1 MLIHHFAF
9 MDHISYLSGMIK
21 FCFFLE
27 LDDITNVITSVN
39 NILFTNVIF
48 VCFVICFKI
57 FTFEKIK
64 NQVMTIQEKLTE
76 LRRIMRRENIS
87 AYIISGTDP
96 HNSEYLPA
104 PWQQRKWISGFTGSF
119 GTVVVTNDD
128 AGLWTDTRYFIQAEQ
143 ELAGSGIALHK
154 LRIPGAVDYPQWLS
168 EVLEADS
175 KVGIDG
181 FCMSVNDV
189 RNLKN
194 VLSPKSITVQEQ
206 IDLLGEMWLDRPAFP
221 MGELM
226 RLDLK
231 YVGESASERVARVRQ
246 FISAQGSDVML
257 FSCLDEIAWMY
268 NIRCNDISYN
278 PLAIAYAI
286 VEKEKAHLFIKLDKV
301 TPEVQQQLQA
311 DGIELHDYHH
321 LFLFLD
327 EQDKE
332 KKYLVDTNTC
342 NYAVYNHLT
351 KRFETKEVES
361 PVPLMKSVKNETE
374 LEGFR
379 LACKKD
385 GVALTK
391 FFYWLEKNL
400 TKRTITEL
408 EAAEQL
414 GKFRAEN
421 EGYMSD
427 SFGCISAYG
436 KNAALPH
443 YSATPEQQSELQP
456 KGLYLVDSGAQYIH
470 GTTDVTRTM
479 PLGELTRLE
488 KEDYTLVLKGMID
501 LSRLYF
507 PKGSKG
513 CNIDIVARLPLYM
526 NLRNFGHGPGHGVGY
541 FLNVHE
547 GPQSIRPDL
556 KNQEILPGMVT
567 SNEPGLY
574 REGLHGI
581 RHENLIVCQP
591 KAENEFG
598 EFYQFETI
606 TLCYFD
612 TSALLVELLTK
623 EEIEWLNEYNERI
636 YKEVSPY
643 LTNEEKEWLQEKTQ
657 KI

>member
-1 MLIHHFAF
+1 M
-9 MDHISYLSGMIK
+9 
-21 FCFFLE
+21 
-27 LDDITNVITSVN
+27 
-39 NILFTNVIF
+39 NIPENLR
-48 VCFVICFKI
+48 
-57 FTFEKIK
+57 
-64 NQVMTIQEKLTE
+64 E
-76 LRRIMRRENIS
+76 LRRIMDRENIA

-119 GTVVVTNDD
+119 GTVVVTADD

-143 ELAGSGIALHK
+143 ELAGSGIKLHK
-154 LRIPGAVDYPQWLS
+154 LRIPGAVDYPQWLA
-168 EVLEADS
+168 ETLEPNS

-181 FCMSVNDV
+181 FCMSVSDV

-194 VLSPKSITVQEQ
+194 TLAPKNITIQEQ

-221 MGELM
+221 MGKLI
-226 RLDLK
+226 RLDVK
-231 YVGESASERVARVRQ
+231 YAGETAASKITKVRE
-246 FISAQGSDVML
+246 FIQRNQGNAML
-257 FSCLDEIAWMY
+257 FSCLDEIAWLY

-278 PLAIAYAI
+278 PVAISYAI
-286 VEKEKAHLFIKLDKV
+286 VEENKAHLFIKLDKV
-301 TPEVQQQLQA
+301 SREVAEQLEA

-321 LFLFLD
+321 LFLFID

-332 KKYLVDTNTC
+332 SKYLVDTNTC
-342 NYAVYNHLT
+342 NYAVFNYLAKKFNV
-351 KRFETKEVES
+351 REIES
-361 PVPLMKSVKNETE
+361 PIPLMKSVKNETE

-379 LACKKD
+379 LACRKD
-385 GVALTK
+385 AIALTK
-391 FFYWLEKNL
+391 FYYWLENKL
-400 TKRTITEL
+400 STQTVTEI

-414 GKFRAEN
+414 TRFRAEDK
-421 EGYMSD
+421 EYVSD

-443 YSATPEQQSELQP
+443 YSATPEQQSDIHP
-456 KGLYLVDSGAQYIH
+456 KGLYLVDSGAQYMH
-470 GTTDVTRTM
+470 GTTDITRTM
-479 PLGELTRLE
+479 PLGELTSLE

-501 LSRLYF
+501 LSMLYF

-513 CNIDIVARLPLYM
+513 CNIDVVARLPLYM
-526 NLRNFGHGPGHGVGY
+526 NLRNFGHGTGHGVGH

-574 REGLHGI
+574 REGSHGI

-591 KAENEFG
+591 KAINEFG

-623 EEIEWLNEYNERI
+623 EEISWLNAYNERV
-636 YKEVSPY
+636 YQEVSPY
-643 LTNEEKEWLQEKTQ
+643 LEEQVKTWLRNKT
-657 KI
+657 KAIL